1 MDINILEALNAYN
14 RASGLEGRFAPSP
27 TSSGDDFTS
36 LVEQALQETKDK
48 LDKAENSTVKSAKG
62 EISLEELAISVANAE
77 VSLKALI
84 SIRDKLVSA
93 LQDILRMPI

>member
-1 MDINILEALNAYN
+1 M
-14 RASGLEGRFAPSP
+14 
-27 TSSGDDFTS
+27 
-36 LVEQALQETKDK
+36 QETKDK